1 MVDLVLYVC
10 DETAVEAETA
20 VKDETAVMDEAVVE
34 AGSAVEAGMVA
45 VMTELVPVA
54 AAERVPAVADL
65 AHALLS
71 TLVKASLPIFAMH
84 EHERSS

>member
-10 DETAVEAETA
+10 DETAEEAGTA
-20 VKDETAVMDEAVVE
+20 VKEETVVE

-45 VMTELVPVA
+45 VVTELALVA
-54 AAERVPAVADL
+54 GAERVPAAADL

-71 TLVKASLPIFAMH
+71 TLVEVSLPIFAMH
-84 EHERSS
+84 EHERPS